1 MNRLLWAG
9 AGALVLLAAAL
20 PWVNIALGADAGHGV
35 FGTPVGVG
43 NCCIR
48 DASCVVGCDNMGMT
62 WSTYDGLTGAAIVTQ
77 AVTVYAAPGIDVKRT
92 LGTAYAEPGIDVKRT
107 LGLDTFT
114 VELSRD
120 QKLARAYALCNKEV
134 FSGSDLL
141 KAKLLKDAIPAL
153 FEPCLIVD
161 FHWHHNGHDPRE
173 DQAFI
178 EKFAKELVK

>member
-1 MNRLLWAG
+1 MNRLIWAG

-43 NCCIR
+43 DCCIR
-48 DASCVVGCDNMGMT
+48 DTSCVVGCDNMGMT

-77 AVTVYAAPGIDVKRT
+77 ESRVWAAPPGIEIKSSPG
-92 LGTAYAEPGIDVKRT
+92 LTAY
-107 LGLDTFT
+107 T

-134 FSGSDLL
+134 FSGSD
-141 KAKLLKDAIPAL
+141 
-153 FEPCLIVD
+153 
-161 FHWHHNGHDPRE
+161 
-173 DQAFI
+173 
-178 EKFAKELVK
+178 